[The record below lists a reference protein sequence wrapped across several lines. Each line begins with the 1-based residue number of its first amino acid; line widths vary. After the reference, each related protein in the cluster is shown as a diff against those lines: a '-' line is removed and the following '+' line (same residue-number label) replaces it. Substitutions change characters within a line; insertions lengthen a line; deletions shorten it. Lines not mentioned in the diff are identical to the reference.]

1 MVSGFC
7 SMNGGEPRPFALG
20 EHVSGVISEQRLRLT
35 DGGTLALWFECCD
48 LYGAHR
54 FDSNDGQN
62 FCFPVSGAPPE
73 SGGGL
78 VVQAG

>member
-1 MVSGFC
+1 
-7 SMNGGEPRPFALG
+7 MNGGKPRPFALG
-20 EHVSGVISEQRLRLT
+20 EHASEVIWEQRLGLT
-35 DGGTLALWFECCD
+35 HGGTLALWFECCD

-62 FCFPVSGAPPE
+62 FCFPVSGAPRDP
-73 SGGGL
+73 GGGC